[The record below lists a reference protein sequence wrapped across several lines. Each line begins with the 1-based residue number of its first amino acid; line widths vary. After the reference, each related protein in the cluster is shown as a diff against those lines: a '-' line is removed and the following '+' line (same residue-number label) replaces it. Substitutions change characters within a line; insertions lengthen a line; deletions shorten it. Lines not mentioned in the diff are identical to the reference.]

1 MWSSACLEAQE
12 NVLLL
17 ILLPVF
23 DTGSFIANLYLSYLL
38 DELRGWL
45 FVSTGLASSSGIG
58 KKHRP
63 NDYFT
68 KSRQGIPL
76 ITGRFDP
83 LAQLDSFSISFI
95 RGPSKRRSKERGF
108 PLSTL
113 SVSTS
118 TDWFNQTS
126 TTEAGNPILPGLA
139 KQFISFDALLRIS
152 LSLPITK
159 WVTTPGASFYP
170 PLSNYKPVSNFR

>member
-1 MWSSACLEAQE
+1 MWSSACLEARE

-83 LAQLDSFSISFI
+83 LAQLDSFSRSFI
-95 RGPSKRRSKERGF
+95 RRPPYSISKLRSN
-108 PLSTL
+108 LSHL
-113 SVSTS
+113 YYSAMVGCSRTS
-118 TDWFNQTS
+118 CTYPFLLFVNISNAVHPTRKLIRIRELRHNQTR
-126 TTEAGNPILPGLA
+126 TNKML
-139 KQFISFDALLRIS
+139 
-152 LSLPITK
+152 
-159 WVTTPGASFYP
+159 
-170 PLSNYKPVSNFR
+170 N

>member
-1 MWSSACLEAQE
+1 MNFEFAFTDPIFHRIDPPFLLYMNMWSSACLEARE

-83 LAQLDSFSISFI
+83 LAQLDSFSRSF
-95 RGPSKRRSKERGF
+95 
-108 PLSTL
+108 
-113 SVSTS
+113 
-118 TDWFNQTS
+118 
-126 TTEAGNPILPGLA
+126 
-139 KQFISFDALLRIS
+139 
-152 LSLPITK
+152 
-159 WVTTPGASFYP
+159 
-170 PLSNYKPVSNFR
+170 